1 MGLRKKIFIT
11 LKTVHCANYKE
22 KTDMRTVVLYIAIS
36 LDGYI
41 ADVNGGVDWLDAQQ
55 EQTEE
60 TKSYDAFIKDVDTVL
75 MGWNTYHQVTTE
87 LSPTQWV
94 YAGLTSYVITHR
106 KLSATDNIFFTD
118 ENPCTLVKRLAQERG
133 KAIWI
138 CGGAKIAQQLMRENL
153 IDRYHICVIP
163 TVLGNG
169 IPLFA
174 PTEHRIGLR
183 LVNMWSENGITEL
196 VYERR

>member
-1 MGLRKKIFIT
+1 M
-11 LKTVHCANYKE
+11 
-22 KTDMRTVVLYIAIS
+22 
-36 LDGYI
+36 
-41 ADVNGGVDWLDAQQ
+41 
-55 EQTEE
+55 
-60 TKSYDAFIKDVDTVL
+60 
-75 MGWNTYHQVTTE
+75 
-87 LSPTQWV
+87 
-94 YAGLTSYVITHR
+94 ITHR

-138 CGGAKIAQQLMRENL
+138 RGGAKIAQQLMRENL